1 MLRFFRSQ
9 GVGQIVVGGV
19 VVAII
24 LVFALEFR
32 TGRGSPTGSMQTEC
46 AVEYDGYCVDQK
58 EYQAALALVA
68 PRIEPK
74 QAKKMQLRK
83 RVLDGLAERELLVAA
98 AKREGLGVS
107 DATLD
112 EELGTGRAHVS
123 LPAESA
129 VEYAGMLGL
138 CRGGGGMYAQGCEP
152 GTEIGVRQL
161 RVKRTPEEG
170 FDYKIYEREVR
181 LLTNRGPKE
190 FREMQEREVL
200 AARMRQLVQS
210 RVRVSESEA
219 FLLFER
225 ANSRAV
231 IRSVALEQSW
241 FAKFAVD
248 QSDAAVNAWA
258 ASNQAQVDEAW
269 KADQPKVTAGCPMV
283 HELMVNVDPMATD
296 DEKKAAR
303 DKLLAAKERIT
314 KGESFDSVAR
324 EMSQAPSAALGGR
337 IACLHDGYG
346 LGAAEL
352 IKAAGAL
359 KEKELSDVI
368 ETPRGLHVLE
378 LDGKLDAA
386 KVASEGRLAS
396 ARNLYVRFAAD
407 EAMKKYAD
415 QLIELVKSGNK
426 LETATEE
433 LSATFAK
440 KAEKKPAPGAKAK
453 EQTPPALNADD
464 KPKFAISP
472 PFSASGNPLPDL
484 IPREP
489 IATRAFEL
497 EKADDVYAK
506 PIATAT
512 GLVVLQLKEKMQA
525 QREEFEK
532 EKWPLLNALRQAK
545 ASEATARYVAD
556 LRRAAA
562 DKLVVKEVFAEE
574 PKISGDGQ

>member
-32 TGRGSPTGSMQTEC
+32 AGRGSPTAHLNTDC
-46 AVEYDGYCVDQK
+46 AVEFDGYCVDQK

-68 PRIEPK
+68 PSMEPK
-74 QAKKMQLRK
+74 QMKKMQLRHQ
-83 RVLDGLAERELLVAA
+83 VLEGLAERELLVAA

-112 EELGTGRAHVS
+112 EELGAGRAHVS

-129 VEYAGMLGL
+129 VEYAAMLGL
-138 CRGGGGMYAQGCEP
+138 CRTGGYGQGCEP
-152 GTEIGVRQL
+152 GGDIGVRQL

-181 LLTNRGPKE
+181 LRTNRGPKE
-190 FREMQEREVL
+190 FRAMQERELL
-200 AARMRQLVQS
+200 AARMRALVQS
-210 RVRVSESEA
+210 RARVSESEA

-231 IRSVALEQSW
+231 IRSVALESGW

-258 ASNQAQVDEAW
+258 AANQAQVDESW

-283 HELMVNVDPMATD
+283 HELMLPVDAMATD
-296 DEKKAAR
+296 DEKKAQR
-303 DKLLAAKERIT
+303 DKLVAAKERIV
-314 KGESFDSVAR
+314 KGESFDAVAR
-324 EMSQAPSAALGGR
+324 ELSQAPSAAVGGR
-337 IACLHDGYG
+337 IVCLNDGYG
-346 LGAAEL
+346 VGGAEL
-352 IKAAGAL
+352 VKAAGAL
-359 KEKELSDVI
+359 KDGELSDVI
-368 ETPRGLHVLE
+368 ETPRGLHVLK

-407 EAMKKYAD
+407 EAMKKFAD
-415 QLIELVKSGNK
+415 ELIELVKSGNK

-433 LSATFAK
+433 LSANYAK
-440 KAEKKPAPGAKAK
+440 KFEKKPAGAKAK
-453 EQTPPALNADD
+453 EQTPPALSAEDR
-464 KPKFAISP
+464 PKFAISP

-497 EKADDVYAK
+497 DKADDIYSK

-512 GLVVLQLKEKMQA
+512 GLVVIQLKEKMPA
-525 QREEFEK
+525 ERESFEK
-532 EKWPLLNALRQAK
+532 QKWPLLRALRQAK
-545 ASEATARYVAD
+545 AAEATARYVAD
-556 LRRAAA
+556 LRKAAA
-562 DKLVVKEVFAEE
+562 DKLVVKEAFAEE
-574 PKISGDGQ
+574 PKIAGDSQ